1 MLSRLVITVL
11 AVAPLLTAPA
21 AFAQAAYPQRPITL
35 VVQAAAGGGLD
46 AVARKFAEQMQ
57 KVLGQPVVIDNRAGA
72 GGAIGA
78 ESVTRAAP
86 DGYTLLLMS
95 AGETYYKVLNPSV
108 KFDVE
113 TDFVPVSLVASAP
126 LILAVNPKLPIK
138 NLSELVAYAKA
149 KPGELSYGTPG
160 IGSPHHLAGEML
172 AKATG
177 IQLLHVP
184 YRGTSLAVNDV
195 LANQLGM
202 AWSSPVAIQG
212 FVDSGRLI
220 PIALADS
227 KRIGTMPNV
236 PTIAELGYPNVRFDN
251 WFGIAAPK
259 GTPAPVIAQLNGVL
273 QQIGH
278 DTAFL
283 ARITEMGFQPTI
295 QGPKEFAALIKADK
309 ERYTKL
315 AQGIAPKAN

>member
-57 KVLGQPVVIDNRAGA
+57 KQLGQPVVIDNRAGA

-259 GTPAPVIAQLNGVL
+259 GTPTPVIAQLNGVL

>member
-1 MLSRLVITVL
+1 MLSRLVATVL
-11 AVAPLLTAPA
+11 AIAPLLTAPA

-57 KVLGQPVVIDNRAGA
+57 KLLGQPVVIDNRSGA

-113 TDFVPVSLVASAP
+113 TDFAPVSLVASAP

-212 FVDSGRLI
+212 FVDSGKI
-220 PIALADS
+220 VPIALADS
-227 KRIGTMPNV
+227 KRISTMPNV
-236 PTIAELGYPNVRFDN
+236 PTIAELGYSNVRFDN

-259 GTPAPVIAQLNGVL
+259 GTPAPVISRLNEVL

-295 QGPKEFAALIKADK
+295 LGPKEFAALIKADK

-315 AQGIAPKAN
+315 AQGIATKAN

>member
-57 KVLGQPVVIDNRAGA
+57 KQLGQPVVIDNRAGA